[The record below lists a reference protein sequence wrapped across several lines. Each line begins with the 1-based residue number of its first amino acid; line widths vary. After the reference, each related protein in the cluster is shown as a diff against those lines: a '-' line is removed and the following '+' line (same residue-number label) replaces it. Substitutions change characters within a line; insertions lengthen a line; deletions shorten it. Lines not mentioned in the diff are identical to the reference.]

1 MPIYEYR
8 CRSCSADF
16 EKYVPGAAAK
26 VACPTCASGDI
37 TRKLSVVGLRSD
49 GGVVASMPSCGG
61 GGGCC
66 GGGGCGCH

>member
-8 CRSCSADF
+8 CRACDKDF
-16 EKYVPGAAAK
+16 EKYVHGPTTR
-26 VACPTCASGDI
+26 VACPSCDGGDVM
-37 TRKLSVVGLRSD
+37 RKLSVFGLRSE
-49 GGVVASMPSCGG
+49 GPMPSPMAT

>member
-8 CRSCSADF
+8 CRGCGKDF
-16 EKYVPGAAAK
+16 EKYVPGASAK

-37 TRKLSVVGLRSD
+37 TRKLSVFGLRSEA
-49 GGVVASMPSCGG
+49 GAVASSMPS